1 MSTQIHR
8 SFPLPSGWWVWAG
21 ACVLIPGILAGE
33 AVSVAETAPDV
44 ERLRQLRLEDILNT
58 EVTSVSKRPE
68 KLFDSATA
76 IYVINNEDIR
86 RSGATSIPEAL
97 RLAPGLTVAQAD
109 SHTWGVASRGF
120 NDVFTDKLQVLVDG
134 RSVYHNVNGAVWWS
148 DVQYL
153 LEDIDRIEV
162 IRGPGGTI
170 WGANAVNG
178 VINIITKSAKD
189 TQGAYATAAV
199 GTEER
204 AQGAA
209 RYGAKLGDDLYGRV
223 FVQYDDEA
231 SHPGGNDRW
240 SHVQGGARVDWEPAA
255 YRVTFEGDYYHSSL
269 HGRVAIPSVTPPYL
283 PWSTDNAEHEGGNLI
298 ARLERIFS
306 EDSEFHLQIYADH
319 DRQTDATLGSLQE
332 TSNIDVDLQHRFSL
346 PLHQSFTYGLEYR
359 YLPTSQNDMALWTWN
374 LNERNS
380 QLFTGFL
387 QDEIGLVPD
396 HLRLTLGT
404 KVEHNDFTGWELQPN
419 ARLSWRLAERQTVW
433 AAVSRAVAIPSI
445 AYNDIQIH
453 QLPTD
458 PVGFAAPQVPVF
470 VGFTGNP
477 ELQAQELMGYELGY
491 RIQISPAL
499 SFDLASFY
507 NCYDQL
513 VYADRQTPQFYAT
526 PAPHVII
533 PSLAGGA
540 VTGETAGA
548 ELSATWRAADWCRLT
563 GYYAYLYKE
572 LRDRQD
578 AVLTSQEKD
587 PANQASLRV
596 SFDLPRHITL
606 DLWGR
611 FVDHLP
617 YYDID
622 SYVDLDVRVAWQ
634 PKPYLELSIVG
645 QNLIQAERFE
655 FGYNSAVR
663 TQVTPVPRG
672 VYGQVTFRF

>member
-1 MSTQIHR
+1 
-8 SFPLPSGWWVWAG
+8 
-21 ACVLIPGILAGE
+21 
-33 AVSVAETAPDV
+33 
-44 ERLRQLRLEDILNT
+44 
-58 EVTSVSKRPE
+58 
-68 KLFDSATA
+68 
-76 IYVINNEDIR
+76 
-86 RSGATSIPEAL
+86 
-97 RLAPGLTVAQAD
+97 
-109 SHTWGVASRGF
+109 
-120 NDVFTDKLQVLVDG
+120 
-134 RSVYHNVNGAVWWS
+134 
-148 DVQYL
+148 
-153 LEDIDRIEV
+153 
-162 IRGPGGTI
+162 
-170 WGANAVNG
+170 
-178 VINIITKSAKD
+178 
-189 TQGAYATAAV
+189 
-199 GTEER
+199 
-204 AQGAA
+204 
-209 RYGAKLGDDLYGRV
+209 
-223 FVQYDDEA
+223 
-231 SHPGGNDRW
+231 
-240 SHVQGGARVDWEPAA
+240 
-255 YRVTFEGDYYHSSL
+255 
-269 HGRVAIPSVTPPYL
+269 VAIPSVTPPYL

-513 VYADRQTPQFYAT
+513 VYADRQTPQFYAN
-526 PAPHVII
+526 PAQPDANASGCFAGAQRPLVAC
-533 PSLAGGA
+533 SLAQAGQAQEDEDIAARGQAQPRPAALGEDDGA
-540 VTGETAGA
+540 KLEDKGE
-548 ELSATWRAADWCRLT
+548 EESARGQDFFGFVHR
-563 GYYAYLYKE
+563 E
-572 LRDRQD
+572 LRI
-578 AVLTSQEKD
+578 
-587 PANQASLRV
+587 PG
-596 SFDLPRHITL
+596 
-606 DLWGR
+606 W
-611 FVDHLP
+611 
-617 YYDID
+617 
-622 SYVDLDVRVAWQ
+622 
-634 PKPYLELSIVG
+634 VG
-645 QNLIQAERFE
+645 W
-655 FGYNSAVR
+655 
-663 TQVTPVPRG
+663 
-672 VYGQVTFRF
+672 